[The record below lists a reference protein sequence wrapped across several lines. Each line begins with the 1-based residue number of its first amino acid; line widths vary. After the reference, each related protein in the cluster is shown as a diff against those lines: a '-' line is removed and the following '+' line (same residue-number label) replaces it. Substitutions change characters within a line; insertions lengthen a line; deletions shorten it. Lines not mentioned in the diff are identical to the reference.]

1 LAEESET
8 SRFFRILDNVRT
20 DFITRDAYVREG
32 VPTFIVPMDTETTN
46 KINRLATRLAP
57 EGLGL
62 VVNQRE
68 SDVMLQI
75 VPVQAISRAK
85 TRLSSPSIPLL
96 LFLATIVTVSISG
109 YYTSLDYVDVLRS
122 LGQIV
127 RNNEATITWTQTA
140 LYTITIMSAVGLHE
154 VGHYLAARRHGVK
167 ATFPYFIP
175 GIPRITFGTF
185 GAFIRQESPAANRNQ
200 LFDIGVAGPVISFVI
215 SMIASAVGYS
225 ISLPITRQQY
235 LQIFGSQGSGFIFPP
250 LIFLLLRSYV
260 FPAANAYT
268 IILHPL
274 ALAGW
279 AGTLIT
285 FLNAF
290 PIGQLD
296 GGHVFRALLG
306 RTWHRRVGY
315 AMTLLMFLAG
325 WWPMA
330 ILVLLLVRVN
340 HPGTMNDSVPLSK
353 SRKLIGLAFT
363 VMFVAVFT
371 LSPESPLLLLL
382 YG

>member
-1 LAEESET
+1 LAESET
-8 SRFFRILDNVRT
+8 SRFFRILDTVRT
-20 DFITRDAYVREG
+20 EFVTKDAYVREG
-32 VPTFIVPMDTETTN
+32 VPTFIVPMGTETTN
-46 KINRLATRLAP
+46 KINGLAMRLAH

-75 VPVQAISRAK
+75 VPVQAMPRAK
-85 TRLSSPSIPLL
+85 ALYGSSIIPLV
-96 LFLATIVTVSISG
+96 LFFATIVTVAVSG
-109 YYTSLDYVDVLRS
+109 YYVSFDYVDVLRS
-122 LGQIV
+122 LGQV
-127 RNNEATITWTQTA
+127 RGDAALITWTQTA
-140 LYTITIMSAVGLHE
+140 LYTITIMCAVGLHE
-154 VGHYLAARRHGVK
+154 VGHYIAARRHGVK
-167 ATFPYFIP
+167 ATFPFFIP
-175 GIPRITFGTF
+175 GIPRYTLGTF

-200 LFDIGVAGPVISFVI
+200 LFDIGIAGPVISFVI
-215 SMIASAVGYS
+215 SMIASVVGYS
-225 ISLPITRQQY
+225 MSLPITRQQY
-235 LQIFGSQGSGFIFPP
+235 LQIFGSQGAGVIFPP
-250 LIFLLLRSYV
+250 LIFLLLGSYV
-260 FPAANAYT
+260 FPTANAYT
-268 IILHPL
+268 YILHPL

-306 RTWHRRVGY
+306 KTWHRRVGY
-315 AMTLLMFLAG
+315 AMTLVMFLAG

-330 ILVLLLVRVN
+330 ILVLFLIRVN
-340 HPGTMNDSVPLSK
+340 HPGTMDDSVPLSNR
-353 SRKLIGLAFT
+353 RKLIGLAFIA
-363 VMFVAVFT
+363 MFVAVFT

>member
-1 LAEESET
+1 LAESET
-8 SRFFRILDNVRT
+8 SRFFRILDTVRT
-20 DFITRDAYVREG
+20 EFVTKDAYVREG
-32 VPTFIVPMDTETTN
+32 VPTFIVPMGTETTN
-46 KINRLATRLAP
+46 KINGLAMRLAH

-75 VPVQAISRAK
+75 VPVQAIPRAK
-85 TRLSSPSIPLL
+85 ALYGSSIIPLL
-96 LFLATIVTVSISG
+96 LFFATIVTVAISG
-109 YYTSLDYVDVLRS
+109 YYVSFDYVDVLRS
-122 LGQIV
+122 LGQV
-127 RNNEATITWTQTA
+127 RGDAALITWTQTA
-140 LYTITIMSAVGLHE
+140 LYTITIMCAVGLHE
-154 VGHYLAARRHGVK
+154 VGHYIAARRHGVK
-167 ATFPYFIP
+167 ATFPFFIP
-175 GIPRITFGTF
+175 GIPRYTLGTF

-200 LFDIGVAGPVISFVI
+200 LFDIGIAGPVISFVI
-215 SMIASAVGYS
+215 SMIASVVGYS
-225 ISLPITRQQY
+225 MSLPITRQQY
-235 LQIFGSQGSGFIFPP
+235 LQIFGSQGAGVIFPP
-250 LIFLLLRSYV
+250 LIFLLLGSYV
-260 FPAANAYT
+260 FPTANAYT
-268 IILHPL
+268 YILHPL

-306 RTWHRRVGY
+306 KTWHRRVGY
-315 AMTLLMFLAG
+315 AMTLVMFLAG

-330 ILVLLLVRVN
+330 ILVLFLIRVN
-340 HPGTMNDSVPLSK
+340 HPGTMDDSVPLSNR
-353 SRKLIGLAFT
+353 RKLIGLAFIA
-363 VMFVAVFT
+363 MFVAVFT

>member
-1 LAEESET
+1 MAESEA
-8 SRFFRILDNVRT
+8 SRFFRILDTVRT
-20 DFITRDAYVREG
+20 EFVTRDAYVREG
-32 VPTFIVPMDTETTN
+32 VPTFIVPMDTETTS
-46 KINRLATRLAP
+46 KINKLAMRLAP

-75 VPVQAISRAK
+75 VPVQAMPRAK
-85 TRLSSPSIPLL
+85 ALYGSSIIPLV
-96 LFLATIVTVSISG
+96 LFFATIVTVAISG
-109 YYTSLDYVDVLRS
+109 YYVSFDYVDVLRS
-122 LGQIV
+122 LGQV
-127 RNNEATITWTQTA
+127 RGDAALITWTQTA
-140 LYTITIMSAVGLHE
+140 LYTITIMCAVGLHE
-154 VGHYLAARRHGVK
+154 VGHYIAARRHGVK
-167 ATFPYFIP
+167 ATFPFFIP
-175 GIPRITFGTF
+175 GIPRYTLGTF

-200 LFDIGVAGPVISFVI
+200 LFDIGIAGPVISFVI

-225 ISLPITRQQY
+225 ISLPITQQQY
-235 LQIFGSQGSGFIFPP
+235 LQIFGSQGASFIFPP

-260 FPAANAYT
+260 FPTANAYT
-268 IILHPL
+268 YILHPL

-306 RTWHRRVGY
+306 KTWHRRVGY
-315 AMTLLMFLAG
+315 AMTLVMFIAG

-330 ILVLLLVRVN
+330 ILVLFLIRPN
-340 HPGTMNDSVPLSK
+340 HPGTMDDSIPLSNR
-353 SRKLIGLAFT
+353 RKLMSLAFAL
-363 VMFVAVFT
+363 MFVAVFT
-371 LSPESPLLLLL
+371 LSPESPLLYLF
-382 YG
+382 G

>member
-1 LAEESET
+1 LAESET
-8 SRFFRILDNVRT
+8 SRFFRILDTVRT
-20 DFITRDAYVREG
+20 EFVTRDAYVREG
-32 VPTFIVPMDTETTN
+32 VPTFIVPMDAETTS
-46 KINRLATRLAP
+46 KINKLAMRLAP

-75 VPVQAISRAK
+75 APVQAMPRAK
-85 TRLSSPSIPLL
+85 ARYSSPIIPIL
-96 LFLATIVTVSISG
+96 LFFATIVTVAVSG
-109 YYTSLDYVDVLRS
+109 YYVSFDYVDVLRS
-122 LGQIV
+122 LGQV
-127 RNNEATITWTQTA
+127 RGDGALITWTQTA

-154 VGHYLAARRHGVK
+154 VGHYLAAKRHGVK
-167 ATFPYFIP
+167 ATFPFFIP
-175 GIPRITFGTF
+175 GIPRYTLGTF

-200 LFDIGVAGPVISFVI
+200 LFDIGVSGPMISFVI
-215 SMIASAVGYS
+215 SMIASVVGYS

-235 LQIFGSQGSGFIFPP
+235 LQIFGSQGSGVIFPP
-250 LIFLLLRSYV
+250 LIFLLLGSYV
-260 FPAANAYT
+260 FPTANAYT
-268 IILHPL
+268 YILHPL

-306 RTWHRRVGY
+306 KTWHRRVGY
-315 AMTLLMFLAG
+315 AMTLVMFLAG

-330 ILVLLLVRVN
+330 ILVLLLIRVN
-340 HPGTMNDSVPLSK
+340 HPGTMDDSIPLSNR
-353 SRKLIGLAFT
+353 RKLMGLAFAL
-363 VMFVAVFT
+363 MFVAVFT
-371 LSPESPLLLLL
+371 LSQESPLLLLL

>member
-1 LAEESET
+1 LAESET
-8 SRFFRILDNVRT
+8 SRFFRILDTVRT
-20 DFITRDAYVREG
+20 EFVTKDAYVREG
-32 VPTFIVPMDTETTN
+32 VPTFIVPMGTETTN
-46 KINRLATRLAP
+46 KINGLAMRLAH

-75 VPVQAISRAK
+75 VPVQAMPRAK
-85 TRLSSPSIPLL
+85 ALYGSSIIPLL
-96 LFLATIVTVSISG
+96 LFFATIVTVAISG
-109 YYTSLDYVDVLRS
+109 YYVSFDYVDVLRS
-122 LGQIV
+122 LGQV
-127 RNNEATITWTQTA
+127 RGDAALITWTQTA
-140 LYTITIMSAVGLHE
+140 LYTITIMCAVGLHE
-154 VGHYLAARRHGVK
+154 VGHYIAARRHGVK
-167 ATFPYFIP
+167 ATFPFFIP
-175 GIPRITFGTF
+175 GIPRYTLGTF

-200 LFDIGVAGPVISFVI
+200 LFDIGIAGPVISFVI
-215 SMIASAVGYS
+215 SMIASVVGYS
-225 ISLPITRQQY
+225 MSLPITRQQY
-235 LQIFGSQGSGFIFPP
+235 LQIFGSQGAGVIFPP
-250 LIFLLLRSYV
+250 LIFLLLGSYV
-260 FPAANAYT
+260 FPTANAYT
-268 IILHPL
+268 YILHPL

-306 RTWHRRVGY
+306 KTWHRRVGY
-315 AMTLLMFLAG
+315 AMTLVMFLAG

-330 ILVLLLVRVN
+330 ILVLFLIRVN
-340 HPGTMNDSVPLSK
+340 HPGTMDDSVPLSNR
-353 SRKLIGLAFT
+353 RKLIGLAFIA
-363 VMFVAVFT
+363 MFVAVFT